1 MSSPRIIFD
10 PFAGV
15 DLIGGSTSSSGVA
28 GSFSEIGSGNG
39 TGYYSCQALCRSHDL
54 EVVVTA
60 KNGVKLFINAS
71 GYNTSDGVIFEMKTV
86 NSQNMISLSLI
97 SSDITSSNDN
107 LTVHKNELPWPS
119 NFTFNASQQFK
130 LSTGTYGYRVSI
142 KSGSRWVPIIEIPFK
157 NPAVNYSGSAVAS
170 KMKSDVSSYCGV
182 IFAPLTTCSLF
193 KVYSVPEYC
202 NAPAN
207 NAFGRYIAFKDT
219 FNRTS
224 NPYNPNS
231 GDPGS
236 SLNGMYSAGS
246 NLSNF
251 TTDGSYLSFSTSTPS
266 ELITKGTN
274 TVYQPLDIECPVTM
288 ISFIYIQGKPVLE
301 FGTTPPFQIFFNS
314 TRDGGSTRPVTV
326 GTYIST
332 FDSKSGNTT
341 FSYTYDSVG
350 SAPGTPTKA
359 NTAGTTLSSGDRV
372 WVVLYPRVTSATYPP
387 QDVEYKV
394 GIYIKSSDPVYT
406 DVPILR
412 TTIAFPSKSFNMIR
426 LSDDAGTTSKI
437 DDLEISFKSLLSFGN
452 PVSSTVNTTTSFN
465 YGVPVS
471 QPESI
476 STPFETQSSQL
487 VAACY
492 LGNDLVYNTSEVM
505 S

>member
-1 MSSPRIIFD
+1 MSSPRLIFD

-28 GSFSEIGSGNG
+28 GSFSEIVSSG

-54 EVVVTA
+54 EVAVTA

-71 GYNTSDGVIFEMKTV
+71 GWNTSDGVVFEIKTV
-86 NSQNMISLSLI
+86 NSENMISLSI
-97 SSDITSSNDN
+97 IASAVTSASDN

-142 KSGSRWVPIIEIPFK
+142 KSGATWIPIIEIPFK
-157 NPAVNYSGSAVAS
+157 NPPVNYSGSAVATN
-170 KMKSDVSSYCGV
+170 MKSNVNSYCGV
-182 IFAPLTTCSLF
+182 VFAPLTTCSLF
-193 KVYSVPEYC
+193 KVYRVPEYC
-202 NAPAN
+202 NAPAGS
-207 NAFGRYIAFKDT
+207 AFGGYTAFKDT

-236 SLNGMYSAGS
+236 SFSGMYSNGS
-246 NLSNF
+246 GLSNF
-251 TTDGSYLSFSTSTPS
+251 STDGSYLSFSTSDVS
-266 ELITKGTN
+266 QLIIKNSGHIH
-274 TVYQPLDIECPVTM
+274 QPLDVECPVTM
-288 ISFIYIQGKPVLE
+288 ISFIYIQGKPVLD

-314 TRDGGSTRPVTV
+314 TRQSGSSTRPVTV
-326 GTYIST
+326 GTFTST
-332 FDSKSGNTT
+332 VDKSGQTT
-341 FSYTYDSVG
+341 LNYTYDSAG

-372 WVVLYPRVTSATYPP
+372 WVVLYPRVSSAAYPP
-387 QDVEYKV
+387 QDVEYKIGV
-394 GIYIKSSDPVYT
+394 YIKSNEPIYT

-412 TTIAFPSKSFNMIR
+412 TTIAFPLKSFNMIR

-437 DDLEISFKSLLSFGN
+437 DDLEISFQSLQAFGN
-452 PVSSTVNTTTSFN
+452 PVSSTLNTTTSFH
-465 YGVPVS
+465 YGIPVS
-471 QPESI
+471 QPESP
-476 STPFETQSSQL
+476 STSFETQSSQL
-487 VAACY
+487 VATGY